1 MKINIFGIIV
11 IIFITIIIFKIY
23 QESDMFQLKCIV
35 SDIDGNKYCVRER
48 AKLELV
54 ADLLAKVTNN
64 MKALVLH
71 MKKTYPDR
79 KNVQRLVSNFN
90 PKKIYETL
98 PTSSYTAYSE
108 NKGEKLAF
116 CTTTTKEGN
125 KLIDENT
132 LTFVAIH
139 ELSHLAT
146 KTVGHTDEFWNN
158 FKFLLKEA
166 KKENIYNPIDYKK
179 NPQPYCGMTISD
191 NPYFDDY
198 FRQPIL

>member
-1 MKINIFGIIV
+1 MNIGVFGVIV
-11 IIFITIIIFKIY
+11 IIFVVVIILKIY
-23 QESDMFQLKCIV
+23 HESDMFQLKCIV
-35 SDIDGNKYCVRER
+35 SDVDGNKYCVRER
-48 AKLELV
+48 DKLELV

-64 MKALVLH
+64 MKSLVSH
-71 MKKTYPDR
+71 IKKTYPDR
-79 KNVQRLVSNFN
+79 ENVKRLHENFN

-116 CTTTTKEGN
+116 CTTTTKHGN

-139 ELSHLAT
+139 ELAHLAT
-146 KTVGHTDEFWNN
+146 KTVGHTEEFWSN

-166 KKENIYNPIDYKK
+166 KNKNIYQPVDYKK
-179 NPQPYCGMTISD
+179 NPQPYCGMNITD
-191 NPYFDDY
+191 NPYFD
-198 FRQPIL
+198 L